1 MSEHALLSPPTGNFF
16 RLLNDQ
22 HGLMVEIRDRP
33 IRVFSIADADVLP
46 FIFMLKCHTNN
57 KWMHNISKFNIIY

>member
-1 MSEHALLSPPTGNFF
+1 MLSPPTGNFF

-33 IRVFSIADADVLP
+33 IRGFSIADADV
-46 FIFMLKCHTNN
+46 
-57 KWMHNISKFNIIY
+57 